1 MNAIQDVLIIEYQ
14 VSRKEFSK
22 MYAILIYL
30 MALMSFLI
38 LVLVVMQPA
47 KQQDALS
54 LFSGDNSSALFS
66 NQRRKGIGSLLQYL
80 TGIIGVAWVIL
91 GIVLTY
97 LSK

>member
-1 MNAIQDVLIIEYQ
+1 MNAIQDVLIYEYH
-14 VSRKEFSK
+14 VARREFSK

-38 LVLVVMQPA
+38 LVLVVIQPA

-66 NQRRKGIGSLLQYL
+66 SQRRKGTGYLLQYI
-80 TGIIGVAWVIL
+80 TGIVGVAWVIL
-91 GIVLTY
+91 GFVLTY
-97 LSK
+97 LGK